1 LSLRWLVREARDFH
15 RFTEAAAK
23 NRGEALQV
31 ASIENL
37 IGDSPPLAET
47 GSAGNG
53 RPLTTKSLYLEIAD
67 AARLLPNADFERFLW
82 R

>member
-1 LSLRWLVREARDFH
+1 MKHGISIVLQKLRQKIEAKRC
-15 RFTEAAAK
+15 R
-23 NRGEALQV
+23 V

-37 IGDSPPLAET
+37 IGDLPPPLAET

-53 RPLTTKSLYLEIAD
+53 RPLTTKSLHLEIAD